1 MESGRGAER
10 LLSPKLRQASVRV
23 AILALAAMTSLAVS
37 GCGDSSSDEQ
47 AASAPASQSEQ
58 AEAGGAASAPASQQ
72 EAGSPAGKPSAPSP
86 SPSPVPG
93 SGREAPASQGNQGST
108 VPLPS
113 GAPEKGITPQQ
124 RAKATVLTMR
134 VESPALQPTATTTGG
149 VATLP
154 TAYTCDG
161 RDTWPE
167 LTWQGVPEG
176 TAELALYVMNLQPV
190 GGELF
195 YGWTVAGL
203 DPNLTG
209 IPSGRLPK
217 GAVEGRNSSGGV
229 GYTICPPK
237 GSSETFLFALYA
249 LPERLG
255 AQRGFDPN
263 AVRREIATQ
272 AGNSGV
278 MAVGYRR

>member
-10 LLSPKLRQASVRV
+10 LLRPGIRAVGAR
-23 AILALAAMTSLAVS
+23 AILALAAVATLTLSA
-37 GCGDSSSDEQ
+37 CGDSSSDGQATPGAPVSQAEQ
-47 AASAPASQSEQ
+47 GAPAA
-58 AEAGGAASAPASQQ
+58 AEGAA
-72 EAGSPAGKPSAPSP
+72 EKPSP
-86 SPSPVPG
+86 SQEGQGQTS
-93 SGREAPASQGNQGST
+93 ELPAGER
-108 VPLPS
+108 
-113 GAPEKGITPQQ
+113 EKGITPQQ

-134 VESPALQPTATTTGG
+134 VESPALQPAGGG

-154 TAYTCDG
+154 AAYTCDG

-176 TAELALYVMNLQPV
+176 TAELALYVMNLRPV
-190 GGELF
+190 AGELF
-195 YGWTVAGL
+195 YDWTVAGL
-203 DPNLTG
+203 DPSLTG
-209 IPSGRLPK
+209 ISSGRLPE
-217 GAVEGRNSSGGV
+217 GAVEGRNSSGKV
-229 GYTICPPK
+229 GYTVCPPA

-263 AVRREIATQ
+263 AVRREIARQ

-278 MAVGYRR
+278 MAAGYQRG